1 MYAVNYANRVES
13 NTIKEFNTLDEAKAY
28 ANDFF
33 KGYETFDGDDNDRI
47 SWCKCE
53 VYDLSAQIEEGN
65 FFELAPVYETEL
77 YWER

>member
-13 NTIKEFNTLDEAKAY
+13 NTIKEFSTLDEAKAY
-28 ANDFF
+28 ADSQFE
-33 KGYETFDGDDNDRI
+33 GYEPFDGDDSDRI

-53 VYDLSAQIEEGN
+53 VYDLDDLDGY
-65 FFELAPVYETEL
+65 PVYETEL

>member
-13 NTIKEFNTLDEAKAY
+13 NTIKEFSTLDEAKAY
-28 ANDFF
+28 ADDFF
-33 KGYETFDGDDNDRI
+33 KGYEPFDGDDNDRI

-53 VYDLSAQIEEGN
+53 V
-65 FFELAPVYETEL
+65 FELIDDEPGSVYETEL